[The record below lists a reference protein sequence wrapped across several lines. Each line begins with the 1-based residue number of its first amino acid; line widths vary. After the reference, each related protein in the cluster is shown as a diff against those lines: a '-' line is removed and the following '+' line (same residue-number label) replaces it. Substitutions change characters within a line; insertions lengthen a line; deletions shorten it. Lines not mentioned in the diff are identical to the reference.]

1 MVATGRFRQ
10 AFDIGLIFLF
20 FYGLVFNGFPIPAS
34 KLVWGYLF
42 LVLSKRSL
50 LQHALKNQMLKYCFW
65 VWVIFSLHYV
75 LMMIFTD
82 NYYTIFLR
90 NIIWCFLYCVIGVV
104 MLYI

>member
-42 LVLSKRSL
+42 LVLRKRSL

-75 LMMIFTD
+75 LMMIFTF
-82 NYYTIFLR
+82 NYDIVFLS
-90 NIIWCFLYCVIGVV
+90 IILCFFVAAFSGSFITK
-104 MLYI
+104 